1 MSKSTTGTV
10 RRKVGERA
18 LEWTSESGSRSS
30 ASRHVHRR
38 TRGALGAAQ
47 RGRGSG
53 ILPRPVLGCSAPRP
67 LPSAA
72 PPTCGPCAPPLQPIP
87 AAPTPCCCSAPRR
100 PLRLQPPRPPR
111 CGPGGPRSPR
121 PCPARGPRPAP
132 RRFLAPGTDPRD
144 TGWPGRGEAG
154 SGVVP
159 GGGTQGP
166 IRRGAARCGPPGDT
180 PWPVP
185 FRPPTRPILFTFSFF
200 KVGGIGSGLGGGPCS
215 TAKSVLNACLHLPTR
230 ALQPPAPSMQLQ
242 DSGVQYSRWDDS
254 SRDEVS
260 VAAVSSTEEAS
271 SWERFS
277 QKLRSGKLG
286 LAMKALGGMAVFWAV
301 FILGYITSYFVHKCK

>member
-200 KVGGIGSGLGGGPCS
+200 KVGGIGSGLGGGETHWPGS
-215 TAKSVLNACLHLPTR
+215 EHLPGPR
-230 ALQPPAPSMQLQ
+230 RLHSPAPRLSLCKWWAPQRRFGGEGGLRSVQL
-242 DSGVQYSRWDDS
+242 
-254 SRDEVS
+254 
-260 VAAVSSTEEAS
+260 AS
-271 SWERFS
+271 SQAARRWWVVLEAPRAWQAALPGS
-277 QKLRSGKLG
+277 SAPG
-286 LAMKALGGMAVFWAV
+286 LWDAVRPSWGR
-301 FILGYITSYFVHKCK
+301 LDGRLLSK